1 MKAMPKFLFY
11 GGTAFCLF
19 LALTSAAE
27 AVSQLRHGTLTFI
40 ALPGEANAAW
50 TIAAAFLA
58 GFAIAALFMRM
69 AALLAARNLFAAFV
83 AVLSV
88 TGALATLAALLLVQY
103 RVTAAGVAD
112 LGEVHFAVLMAFGF
126 FLSLSMLSLRPYFSI
141 QASRFLS
148 ALVFFPLPLFVLV
161 LAQEMFVSASP
172 APLPVASPASGVFF
186 AVLMAFGFF
195 LSLSMLSLRPYF
207 SIQASRFLSAMVFFP
222 LPLFVLMLA
231 QEMFVSASPA
241 PMPAATPASGVFFAV
256 LAILFFSIAVHCI
269 RHRHLFLEISNLR
282 ELLDSRVDPGNRP
295 GRIGGVA
302 FDS

>member
-1 MKAMPKFLFY
+1 MPKLLFY
-11 GGTAFCLF
+11 AGTAFCLF
-19 LALTSAAE
+19 LTLASAGEVATE
-27 AVSQLRHGTLTFI
+27 LRDGIFGFV
-40 ALPGEANAAW
+40 ALPQSSRAPWAIL
-50 TIAAAFLA
+50 TAFFA
-58 GFAIAALFMRM
+58 GLAIAALFLRM

-103 RVTAAGVAD
+103 RVTAAAVSN
-112 LGEVHFAVLMAFGF
+112 LGEVHFAVLMTFGF

-172 APLPVASPASGVFF
+172 APMPDASPASGVFF
-186 AVLMAFGFF
+186 G
-195 LSLSMLSLRPYF
+195 
-207 SIQASRFLSAMVFFP
+207 
-222 LPLFVLMLA
+222 
-231 QEMFVSASPA
+231 
-241 PMPAATPASGVFFAV
+241 V

-282 ELLDSRVDPGNRP
+282 ELLDSRIDPGGRP

>member
-1 MKAMPKFLFY
+1 MPKLLFY
-11 GGTAFCLF
+11 AGTAFCLF
-19 LALTSAAE
+19 LTLASAGEVAGELRDGIFGFVALPESGRAPWAILTAFFAGL
-27 AVSQLRHGTLTFI
+27 AVS
-40 ALPGEANAAW
+40 
-50 TIAAAFLA
+50 
-58 GFAIAALFMRM
+58 ALFLRM

-103 RVTAAGVAD
+103 RVTAAAGAN

-172 APLPVASPASGVFF
+172 APLPAAS
-186 AVLMAFGFF
+186 
-195 LSLSMLSLRPYF
+195 
-207 SIQASRFLSAMVFFP
+207 
-222 LPLFVLMLA
+222 
-231 QEMFVSASPA
+231 
-241 PMPAATPASGVFFAV
+241 PASGVFFAV
-256 LAILFFSIAVHCI
+256 LAILFVSIAVHCI

-282 ELLDSRVDPGNRP
+282 ELLDSRVDPGGRP